1 MSFIIEDNKPKF
13 VVGKVTDK
21 NIDLLLNRLIGVDA
35 PQDLELSSDTY
46 LQKTNGYWGN
56 VVTFSTNQIEVGS
69 ILPHL
74 QNTILTNGILQ
85 KVQNNID
92 SILQNAIN
100 DNLIKN
106 YSDLEINIDNNNKL
120 IIKVRINNQALIIN
134 L

>member
-1 MSFIIEDNKPKF
+1 M
-13 VVGKVTDK
+13 
-21 NIDLLLNRLIGVDA
+21 
-35 PQDLELSSDTY
+35 
-46 LQKTNGYWGN
+46 
-56 VVTFSTNQIEVGS
+56 
-69 ILPHL
+69 
-74 QNTILTNGILQ
+74 TNGILQ

>member
-35 PQDLELSSDTY
+35 PQDLALSSDTY

-74 QNTILTNGILQ
+74 
-85 KVQNNID
+85 
-92 SILQNAIN
+92 
-100 DNLIKN
+100 
-106 YSDLEINIDNNNKL
+106 
-120 IIKVRINNQALIIN
+120 
-134 L
+134 